1 MSKTASECQQCG
13 HSMRSITGVLDF
25 VRDHRSSNERA
36 FYNDVYQAAPQAN
49 PQRTAKQSINV
60 AQAAWR
66 DPWSP
71 QNQLVLDS
79 LGDIRGK
86 RIVLLGNGHSTKEM
100 FLLTLHPAGL
110 VYSDLSPHG
119 VANIRDG
126 FDLAEFADLIAFA
139 AIDAHELPFPDA
151 SIDIVYGYAMVH
163 HLPDLERFFAEVMR
177 VLTPGGRCV
186 FMDDAYAPL
195 WHYSKQTVLRPCM
208 QYSHRTTGISPED
221 YRFSMSGGFRE
232 DILAELIRQQGGD
245 PWFRRTAFLQ
255 YLWHRGAEKLLR
267 GRARRMA
274 TSSMMSRPLRAIDD
288 VIAHVPLLNKNFI
301 RLVWGFDKRSPT
313 TTA

>member
-1 MSKTASECQQCG
+1 MLSQ
-13 HSMRSITGVLDF
+13 TGVLDF
-25 VRDHRSSNERA
+25 VHDHHPSDERA
-36 FYNDVYQAAPQAN
+36 FYNDVYQSASSSP
-49 PQRTAKQSINV
+49 PGTAKQSIDAV
-60 AQAAWR
+60 RTAWR

-86 RIVLLGNGHSTKEM
+86 RVVLLGNGHSTKELH
-100 FLLTLHPAGL
+100 LLTLGPLAL

-119 VANIRDG
+119 VANIRDS
-126 FDLAEFADLIAFA
+126 FDLTGYADLIAFA
-139 AIDAHELPFPDA
+139 AIDAHQLPFHDA

-177 VLTPGGRCV
+177 VLAPGGRCV

-208 QYSHRTTGISPED
+208 QYSHKMTGISPED

-232 DILAELIRQQGGD
+232 KKLAEIIRKQGGH
-245 PWFRRTAFLQ
+245 PWFRRTACLQ
-255 YLWHRGAEKLLR
+255 YLWHRGSEKLLR
-267 GRARRMA
+267 GRARRIAMDP
-274 TSSMMSRPLRAIDD
+274 MMSHPLRALDNLISF
-288 VIAHVPLLNKNFI
+288 VPLLNKNFI
-301 RLVWGFDKRSPT
+301 RLVWGLDKPAT
-313 TTA
+313 PATA